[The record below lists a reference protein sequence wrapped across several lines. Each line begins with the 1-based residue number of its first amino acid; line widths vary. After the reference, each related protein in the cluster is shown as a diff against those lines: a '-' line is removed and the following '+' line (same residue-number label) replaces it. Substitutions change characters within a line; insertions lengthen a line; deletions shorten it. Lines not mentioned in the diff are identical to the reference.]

1 MMQEPKP
8 MREVHEWQKKV
19 YEKNKRLS
27 RKQRIE
33 KSNRLA
39 EEMIRRH
46 GLKLRFPGK
55 DKAA

>member
-1 MMQEPKP
+1 MMREPKP
-8 MREVHEWQKKV
+8 MREVHEWQEKV
-19 YEKNKRLS
+19 HRKNKRLS

-46 GLKLRFPGK
+46 GLKIKIRQI

>member
-8 MREVHEWQKKV
+8 MREVHEWQGKV
-19 YEKNKRLS
+19 YDKNKRLS

-46 GLKLRFPGK
+46 GLKIK
-55 DKAA
+55 ICQIDKAA